1 MQMGQQ
7 IYGWHVRQL
16 SAREPAELGR
26 EGGLNHFKKLHPI

>member
-16 SAREPAELGR
+16 SAREPAELGAR
-26 EGGLNHFKKLHPI
+26 GGAKPL